1 MKTISVIN
9 LKGGVAKTTTSINVA
24 AILAN
29 EYGKKVLLIDN
40 DKQGNASKFFGHFN
54 PDATA
59 GVAAILEQQDP
70 VRWKI
75 NENMDLISA
84 NMTIQSAEAKVDQS
98 KDVQIDRFRKYL
110 DSKADEYDYVIIDN
124 PPAVSMCVIN
134 ALCATDEVIIPVK
147 LDDWSLDGVEIV
159 AEQIEALKQLN
170 AGLHIMG
177 ILIANYKK
185 SFTNMAAVEW
195 LQKNCKYHVFDQK
208 IRYSVKVDEST
219 YGKQTLCEFS
229 KTSAAAK
236 DYKALVYE
244 IMTLIPYEER

>member
-24 AILAN
+24 ATLAD

-54 PDATA
+54 PNKAA
-59 GVAAILEQQDP
+59 GTAAILERRDP

-75 NENMDLISA
+75 SGNLDLING

-98 KDVQIDRFRKYL
+98 NDVQIDRFRSYL
-110 DSKADEYDYVIIDN
+110 ERVKEEYDYVIIDN

-170 AGLHIMG
+170 RGLHILG
-177 ILIANYKK
+177 ILVANYKK

-195 LQKNCKYHVFDQK
+195 LRKNCKYHVFEQK

-219 YGKQTLCEFS
+219 YSKQPLCVFS

-236 DYKALVYE
+236 DYKALVQE
-244 IMTLIPYEER
+244 ITALIQHKE